1 MRISKYWILALT
13 MTILPLLAAFSSGTV
28 AAQEGPIS
36 AINNPNPGA
45 ELWEAVR
52 GRLDTPATTQVKGH
66 DSAVLVNQEG
76 DQWTAVRNKELLPKG
91 GDLLIVVLLIIGAV
105 YAMRGP
111 VTLHAGASGKE
122 MDRHSVNAR
131 FVHWFLAG
139 IFIALALSG
148 LILLFGRPLLIPLF
162 GKEAFGTLAYG
173 AKNVHNFVG
182 PLFPVAIFLLF
193 FNMVSKNLYERGDLK
208 WFAQGGGMFGKSHAS
223 AGKFN
228 PGEKILFWLTIFLGI
243 VVSVTGYVLDF
254 PAIASWM
261 VATFPE
267 FTQYRHVMELSHVIH
282 TIIAVLFIA
291 LVFGHIFLAVFFVPG
306 TLQGMVTGK
315 VDENWAKEHHD
326 RWYAEMKGAAKSDA

>member
-1 MRISKYWILALT
+1 MLFFWLLT
-13 MTILPLLAAFSSGTV
+13 LPLAGSISVSPVLAE
-28 AAQEGPIS
+28 EGPIS
-36 AINNPNPGA
+36 AINNPNPGS
-45 ELWEAVR
+45 ELWQAVR
-52 GRLDTPATTQVKGH
+52 GRLDTPAKTQVQGH
-66 DSAVLVNQEG
+66 DSSVLVNQRGE
-76 DQWTAVRNKELLPKG
+76 QWTNVRTNQLLPSG

-105 YAMRGP
+105 YAVRGP
-111 VTLHAGASGKE
+111 VTLHSGNSGKE
-122 MDRHSVNAR
+122 MHRHSVNAR

-139 IFIALALSG
+139 IFIVLALSG

-162 GKEAFGTLAYG
+162 GKSAFGAIAYA

-182 PLFPVAIFLLF
+182 PLFPVAIILLF
-193 FNMVSKNLYERGDLK
+193 FNMVSKNLYEKGDLK
-208 WFAQGGGMFGKSHAS
+208 WFAQGGGMFGSGHAS

-228 PGEKILFWLTIFLGI
+228 PGEKVLFWLTIFLGI

-254 PAIASWM
+254 PAIASWI

-306 TLQGMVTGK
+306 TLQGMVSGN

-326 RWYAEMKGAAKSDA
+326 RWYAEVKGAAKGDA